1 MAQLNIQANS
11 KLQDSLEGQ
20 VKKYVM
26 QPFRNLQKL
35 FLRDVGDMTE
45 EQRQAM
51 ISLGLEKARYIA
63 DNYLEGQQAKD
74 YLDAMTTIAK
84 FALNGVK
91 DENGKYTFDIEK
103 GPLNGAADDQVNM
116 GDILKEAYPDEWE
129 ANRAKRRAAIESKDY
144 DALLTA
150 FKEYDN
156 LVENVYTNQIH
167 LVNKKISN
175 YSEWKKMIENT
186 TIPNHFSNLDK
197 TTLSNF
203 RENIKT
209 ANTLLSND
217 FLEKDLKQFQNFLTR
232 KSI

>member
-74 YLDAMTTIAK
+74 YMDAMTTIAK

-129 ANRAKRRAAIESKDY
+129 ANRAKRRAAIES
-144 DALLTA
+144 
-150 FKEYDN
+150 
-156 LVENVYTNQIH
+156 
-167 LVNKKISN
+167 
-175 YSEWKKMIENT
+175 
-186 TIPNHFSNLDK
+186 
-197 TTLSNF
+197 
-203 RENIKT
+203 
-209 ANTLLSND
+209 
-217 FLEKDLKQFQNFLTR
+217 
-232 KSI
+232 